1 MRDPVRRFSA
11 RYRTAGAIAILLA
24 LAATARGLY
33 RSELPDAEARPAPQA
48 ALPAATAREIKLDAQ
63 TSFSTTKLPPAIAT
77 SVSAAAS
84 GDPDELTI
92 RAAQHSLSA
101 RLSMLEERLAAI
113 SDPGE
118 RMALLAVFKREI
130 LAAPEAAAAA
140 SLADYL
146 ASGRDVDTGLPFVVG
161 EDGMMASVPSLRTAV
176 LDLLPATDLPRAAE
190 LAREVLQ
197 QRRSEAEFAL
207 GLRNLAWNDFEGDQL
222 PELAARFNDLLNI
235 DDWRRN
241 PGNAYL
247 EAFDIAV
254 ALGDRAAFAAVGA
267 VLDEAP
273 QNPAGQ
279 ALSRA
284 ALVALDRM
292 VIRDPALLVAAYHDD
307 PTLFAAATNARAS
320 LLARLDLDKAEQ
332 RAVLVDYLGRTDHGS
347 DELAYFA
354 ELFPNANAIHGDWL
368 VTAQESTPSIEQR
381 RALDR
386 GTVAGIDAVLATAP
400 GAAVRTVLTEV
411 RARLVALEQ
420 DAMLDQAAPI
430 SGPPAVYEQQFPTV
444 PHTP

>member
-1 MRDPVRRFSA
+1 MQRSA
-11 RYRTAGAIAILLA
+11 AHAGTRYRLLGVIAIVLVIAAAA
-24 LAATARGLY
+24 LGTGRDKPLIEVAHTAPPMATAAGTARDKGLIA
-33 RSELPDAEARPAPQA
+33 PTPAPGTVSAQA
-48 ALPAATAREIKLDAQ
+48 PAA
-63 TSFSTTKLPPAIAT
+63 
-77 SVSAAAS
+77 SV
-84 GDPDELTI
+84 
-92 RAAQHSLSA
+92 RAAPSGELRGADVHVAHNVLSA
-101 RLSMLEERLAAI
+101 RLHALEERLAA
-113 SDPGE
+113 SPDADQ
-118 RMALLAVFKREI
+118 RMALLAAFKRAV

-197 QRRSEAEFAL
+197 QRRSQAEFAL
-207 GLRNLAWNDFEGDQL
+207 GLRNLAWNDFEGDQR
-222 PELAARFNDLLNI
+222 PELAARFNDLLNT
-235 DDWRRN
+235 DDWRRD

-254 ALGDRAAFAAVGA
+254 ALGDRGAFAAVGA
-267 VLDEAP
+267 VLDAAP
-273 QNPAGQ
+273 SNPAGQ

-292 VIRDPALLVAAYHDD
+292 VIRDPTLLVAAYRDD
-307 PTLFAAATNARAS
+307 PALFATATDARAS
-320 LLARLDLDKAEQ
+320 LLARLDLGIAEQ
-332 RAVLVDYLGRTDHGS
+332 RAVLVDYLGRADHGS

-368 VTAQESTPSIEQR
+368 VTAQEVTPSIEER

-386 GTVAGIDAVLATAP
+386 GTVTGIDAVLATAP
-400 GAAVRTVLTEV
+400 TATVRTVLTAV
-411 RARLVALEQ
+411 RERLVALEQ
-420 DAMLDQAAPI
+420 DAVLGQAAPI
-430 SGPPAVYEQQFPTV
+430 SGPPAVYERQFPAV
-444 PHTP
+444 PHAP